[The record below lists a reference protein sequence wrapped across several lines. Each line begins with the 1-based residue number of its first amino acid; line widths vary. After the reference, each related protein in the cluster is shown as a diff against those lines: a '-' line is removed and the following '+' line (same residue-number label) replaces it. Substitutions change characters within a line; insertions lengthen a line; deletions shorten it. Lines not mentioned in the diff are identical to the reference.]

1 MIQFYVLSLTFLLYG
16 AAYLLADEY
25 GMKYHLLIRVKESL
39 VVNQTVTIVII
50 VLTTV
55 IGVLKLISPV
65 SPGPVVVGDF
75 LPALCLLAQA
85 VFFVFDMKKKGSMY
99 DDEAVDL
106 DEDHT
111 VFADSDLISKTQ
123 NFYSKY
129 KRYIGYSFLI
139 VAFLQFLFPGAVL
152 L

>member
-16 AAYLLADEY
+16 AACLLADEY
-25 GMKYHLLIRVKESL
+25 GMKYHILIRVRESL

-50 VLTTV
+50 VLTAV
-55 IGVLKLISPV
+55 VGVLKLISPV

-75 LPALCLLAQA
+75 LPAICLLAQA
-85 VFFVFDMKKKGSMY
+85 VFFVFDLKKSSVY
-99 DDEAVDL
+99 DDEANTID
-106 DEDHT
+106 DDGS
-111 VFADSDLISKTQ
+111 VFSDSDLISKVQ
-123 NFYSKY
+123 NFYKKY

-139 VAFLQFLFPGAVL
+139 IAFLHFLFPGAVL